1 MSFVLSYFI
10 KGGWYYMIKKKIK
23 NVYRMLR
30 YAYTKDINIKCT
42 NVKYINKIVIN
53 QLYFLFTEE
62 VGVKVVHLYIV
73 ELGNIFLN
81 MDIQ

>member
-42 NVKYINKIVIN
+42 NVKYGSDKKQYYNGI
-53 QLYFLFTEE
+53 
-62 VGVKVVHLYIV
+62 
-73 ELGNIFLN
+73 
-81 MDIQ
+81 